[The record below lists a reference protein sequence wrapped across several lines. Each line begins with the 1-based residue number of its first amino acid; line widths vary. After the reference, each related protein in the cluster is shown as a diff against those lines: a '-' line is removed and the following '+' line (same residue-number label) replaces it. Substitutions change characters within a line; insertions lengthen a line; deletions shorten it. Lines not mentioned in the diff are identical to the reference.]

1 MEPVFDLSFS
11 EGPAVTDDGN
21 RVHLQNWL
29 VFTEQRPT
37 AFDPYEADGF
47 VGERETVSEDGE
59 PISEWHVSLADVR
72 AFAERRSAERTSS
85 CLTFVL
91 SFRRPPTLRSSC
103 SV

>member
-1 MEPVFDLSFS
+1 
-11 EGPAVTDDGN
+11 
-21 RVHLQNWL
+21 
-29 VFTEQRPT
+29 
-37 AFDPYEADGF
+37 
-47 VGERETVSEDGE
+47 
-59 PISEWHVSLADVR
+59 VSLADVR